1 MEVHQKS
8 NKVIRKRLEQQSQES
23 PEERTRREELYKM
36 IEKKNRNTP
45 TNNNNEQGTSGE
57 TQIEETDHQSEETM
71 SSYSNDSIDVQA
83 INFKKT
89 ATPPEYDIF
98 R

>member
-36 IEKKNRNTP
+36 IEKKTEIHQQTIT
-45 TNNNNEQGTSGE
+45 TNKEQVE
-57 TQIEETDHQSEETM
+57 KH
-71 SSYSNDSIDVQA
+71 
-83 INFKKT
+83 K
-89 ATPPEYDIF
+89 
-98 R
+98 